1 MTAEQAER
9 AAELAAFFL
18 RDDREEEEAVDHD
31 GGYHT
36 DPATGVCRY
45 CDGRHPIEGA
55 A

>member
-1 MTAEQAER
+1 MSAEQAER
-9 AAELAAFFL
+9 AAN
-18 RDDREEEEAVDHD
+18 REEEPAVDHD

-45 CDGRHPIEGA
+45 CDGIHPIEDA